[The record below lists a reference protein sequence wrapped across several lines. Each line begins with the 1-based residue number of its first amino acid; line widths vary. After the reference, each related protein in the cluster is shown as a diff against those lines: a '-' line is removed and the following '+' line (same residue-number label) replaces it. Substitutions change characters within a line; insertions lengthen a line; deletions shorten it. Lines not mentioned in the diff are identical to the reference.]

1 MSNLDAL
8 FLLSGDSS
16 EDDAPRKTSAVQ
28 VNNAIPVVCKLY
40 VY

>member
-8 FLLSGDSS
+8 FLISGDSS

-28 VNNAIPVVCKLY
+28 VNNVMPVACKLS
-40 VY
+40 VD

>member
-16 EDDAPRKTSAVQ
+16 EDDAPRKTFAVQ
-28 VNNAIPVVCKLY
+28 VNNAMPVACKLSLD
-40 VY
+40 